1 MALLS
6 FFVLATSLALFSH
19 TLIGGDTRAAFFVA
33 YGHLFSVDAQAE
45 KLHLRAG
52 GLHMAAVSAAVDPEG
67 LLWAR
72 SGSQTLGAV
81 NPRTGTMVAEVVL
94 PDAPYDLRITEGGKA
109 YVTHTTLTADGF
121 LLSVVDTNRKRYVG
135 NMKGIQGL
143 VTGLAY
149 RRPYLYLAASGVRR
163 PGHLYL
169 YRIDTVNNTLV
180 ELHRRPSGFYRW
192 EIAFHNERLVLVR
205 ASGPWA
211 VESAAPRVELY
222 DPHSKGIRPVA
233 GPERFP
239 DIHELTGPAWIEG
252 DRLLVPGRGQRGR
265 GVAVLDLHGDS
276 HASFVPIAG
285 GVSRIVAL
293 RGDRLVYLDGLFTTG
308 QRGRSLYFYDLE
320 AQRELARISILEA
333 L

>member
-1 MALLS
+1 
-6 FFVLATSLALFSH
+6 
-19 TLIGGDTRAAFFVA
+19 
-33 YGHLFSVDAQAE
+33 
-45 KLHLRAG
+45 
-52 GLHMAAVSAAVDPEG
+52 MAAASAAVDPEG
-67 LLWAR
+67 LFWAR
-72 SGSQTLGAV
+72 SGSQTLGPV
-81 NPRTGTMVAEVVL
+81 DPQTGTMVAEVVL
-94 PDAPYDLRITEGGKA
+94 PDAPYDLRISQAGKA

-121 LLSVVDTNRKRYVG
+121 LLSVVDTNSKRYVG
-135 NMKGIQGL
+135 NMNGIQGL

-169 YRIDTVNNTLV
+169 YRIDTNNDTLV
-180 ELHRRPSGFYRW
+180 ELYRRPRGFYRW
-192 EIAFHNERLVLVR
+192 EIAFHNEKLVLVR

-222 DPHSKGIRPVA
+222 DPDTEEVSPLA

-265 GVAVLDLHGDS
+265 GVAVLDLRGDS
-276 HASFVPIAG
+276 HAAFVPIAG
-285 GVSRIVAL
+285 GVSEIVAL

-320 AQRELARISILEA
+320 AQRESARISILDA